1 MVCGWNRSGFLKRIC
16 VFVHAGLK
24 EEARWYLSKFSWGH
38 SFITLN
44 EALLDKYAACK
55 DGAAVLE
62 AQNEY
67 IKQAEDER
75 AERRAKG
82 SEYMTYSSSTSSE
95 DDEDEED
102 DEAVGKSKA
111 NNDGAGA
118 SNETKTLEDGEAKE
132 KVDAAGKKDA
142 E

>member
-1 MVCGWNRSGFLKRIC
+1 MSTSLFFFCPRC
-16 VFVHAGLK
+16 AGLK

-44 EALLDKYAACK
+44 ESLLDKYAACK

-75 AERRAKG
+75 TARRAKND
-82 SEYMTYSSSTSSE
+82 YLDFSSSSSSSNE
-95 DDEDEED
+95 GDDDDEEEEADDEET
-102 DEAVGKSKA
+102 AGGGAASGSKA
-111 NNDGAGA
+111 TGAKA
-118 SNETKTLEDGEAKE
+118 TTAAAVTKTAVDTEGENSVSK
-132 KVDAAGKKDA
+132 
-142 E
+142 